1 MQSFFKKNQEWQEC
15 AVSVAAFALY
25 GKKNTSCIIHF
36 LSSSPNCLF
45 LVPEAL
51 FYRLKRFRPIS
62 CCNCPLMA
70 SSFFFFFFFRWF
82 HIFFTYSLVLK
93 VDRNGKPDRP
103 EVQKKQTATREASI
117 TMLQSQYEVP
127 SRQREFWGFAQAGIW
142 HCSQTVVLAEWMS
155 QKPMDE
161 ALNTF
166 SLIFFSNS
174 HL

>member
-1 MQSFFKKNQEWQEC
+1 MAVC
-15 AVSVAAFALY
+15 AVSVAAFAVY
-25 GKKNTSCIIHF
+25 GKKKKT
-36 LSSSPNCLF
+36 LLVSS
-45 LVPEAL
+45 
-51 FYRLKRFRPIS
+51 IS
-62 CCNCPLMA
+62 CHHLLIAYFLFPRHYFIDWSVLGL
-70 SSFFFFFFFRWF
+70 SLVVTVHLWLQLFFFFFLRWF

-103 EVQKKQTATREASI
+103 GVQKKQTATREASI